1 MSDMETFRQP
11 RTATMRQCAAMTRD
25 DLLRELFEIT
35 DSEARAHLRK
45 VFPILRMVILGVWLV
60 LIIPWFWFAPL
71 SFMAFDGGDNIHARL
86 FVLSVCT
93 YPIFVIVT
101 VLLRKRS
108 AWTLLFPCISLAGIL
123 ASGSY

>member
-1 MSDMETFRQP
+1 LSERGFIDNT
-11 RTATMRQCAAMTRD
+11 
-25 DLLRELFEIT
+25 IT
-35 DSEARAHLRK
+35 DSEARAQLRK
-45 VFPILRMVILGVWLV
+45 AFPILRKVILGVWL
-60 LIIPWFWFAPL
+60 LLLIPWFWIAPL

-86 FVLSVCT
+86 FVVFVCT

-108 AWTLLFPCISLAGIL
+108 AWALLLPCISLAGIL